1 MIAFLLRWRQI
12 TTQVV
17 PFRKYRRWLGGAM
30 SLRDLAFAGRTLRKS
45 PVFALTAALTIAL
58 GAGASTAIFSVTN
71 AVLLRP
77 LPYQNPDQL
86 VIIPTDMRNRGVKD
100 FPFSNA
106 NFIDLREATKGEFQ
120 GLAGVFTFPFTLTRE
135 DGMPEQVH
143 MGFVTTNYFQLV
155 GARMAFGRDF
165 SDDDGQPQPP
175 PPAPGTQSA
184 TPPQRL
190 PIMAIISYEYFQR
203 RFGSNP
209 AVLGQSLN
217 KGKPFSPRIVGVLA
231 PHFQIYFPPSADL
244 EAAPDIWIANR
255 LGYNAEQRN
264 SVSMRVIGR
273 LRPGVTIGR
282 AQAAANQVAAEARK
296 NFSIENTAG
305 YAIRVEPMRQHLVS
319 EVRPAILALM
329 GAVIFLLLIACANV
343 ANLLLV
349 RASLRQRELAI
360 RSAIGASWWDLAR
373 QILSEALLLSTIGAL
388 GGLGIAWLG
397 IHELLAIAPAYLPR
411 LDTIRIDSTVLIF
424 TVISSLVAAA
434 IFGLAPAWRA
444 ARPDVMIVLRG
455 TSRSEG
461 LASGGLSRKVV
472 VSLEVA
478 LAYVLLIGSGLMV
491 RSFRELQRID
501 PGFNPHGLLTFQVQ
515 SDRFLQ
521 KPEERAVATRQLDDH
536 LRAIPG
542 VQSVTA
548 SNPFPLTGG
557 FSPIRWG
564 TEEALAD
571 ATKYRAVDPLIVLP
585 GYFEVMHTPL
595 IEGRTFTDGD
605 NLPGRTY
612 VVVDKILAD
621 LAYPGKS
628 AVGKRIL
635 IRIQTPEPVWVDI
648 IGVVAH
654 ERGVSL
660 SEPGREQVYFTDAY
674 IGSGATDHW
683 ALRTGSDPS
692 KYANDVRATIK
703 AFDRHLLI
711 TDMQPMDTVIE
722 KAQAGT
728 RFSLLLIG
736 SFAVI
741 AALLAG
747 VGLYGV
753 LATVVRQRTAEIGI
767 RMTLGAQ
774 SGNIFQLIVG
784 QGVRLTAIGVVVGL
798 FAAFATTREMAS
810 MLVGIKATDPLTFV
824 TMAVVFFLIA
834 ATSSWLP
841 AWRAASLDPSA
852 ALREE

>member
-1 MIAFLLRWRQI
+1 M
-12 TTQVV
+12 
-17 PFRKYRRWLGGAM
+17 P
-30 SLRDLAFAGRTLRKS
+30 LRDLALAGRILRKS
-45 PVFALTAALTIAL
+45 LVFALTAALTIAL
-58 GAGASTAIFSVTN
+58 GVGASTAIFSVAN

-77 LPYQNPDQL
+77 LPYKNPDEL
-86 VIIPTDMRNRGVKD
+86 VIIPSDMRNRGVKD

-106 NFIDLREATKGEFQ
+106 NFIDLREATKDEFQ
-120 GLAGVFTFPFTLTRE
+120 GLAGVFTFPNTLTGD
-135 DGMPEQVH
+135 DGIPEQVH

-155 GARMAFGRDF
+155 GARIAFGRDF
-165 SDDDGQPQPP
+165 SDADGQPQPP

-209 AVLGQSLN
+209 GVLGQSLN
-217 KGKPFSPRIVGVLA
+217 KGKPFSPQIVGVLA

-244 EAAPDIWIANR
+244 EAAPDIWVANR
-255 LGYNAEQRN
+255 LGYDAAQRN
-264 SVSMRVIGR
+264 TVSMRVIGR
-273 LRPGVTIGR
+273 LKPGVTIER
-282 AQAAANQVAAEARK
+282 AQSAADRVAAEGRK
-296 NFSIENTAG
+296 NFLIMNTAG
-305 YAIRVEPMRQHLVS
+305 YAIRIVPMRQHLVS

-329 GAVIFLLLIACANV
+329 GSVIFLLLIACANV

-349 RASLRQRELAI
+349 RASLRERELAI

-373 QILSEALLLSTIGAL
+373 QILSEALLLAAIGTVA
-388 GGLGIAWLG
+388 GLGIAWLG
-397 IHELLAIAPAYLPR
+397 IHELLAIAPAHLPR

-424 TVISSLVAAA
+424 TMVSSLFAVA
-434 IFGLAPAWRA
+434 IFGLAPSWRA

-461 LASGGLSRKVV
+461 LATGGLSRKIVV
-472 VSLEVA
+472 GLEVA
-478 LAYVLLIGSGLMV
+478 LAYVLLIGSGLMF
-491 RSFRELQRID
+491 RSFLELQRID

-515 SDRFLQ
+515 SDRFFQ
-521 KPEERAVATRQLDDH
+521 KPEERAVAIRQLEDR

-548 SNPFPLTGG
+548 ANPFPLTGG

-564 TEEALAD
+564 TEEAVAD
-571 ATKYRAVDPLIVLP
+571 ASKFKAVDPIIVLP
-585 GYFEVMHTPL
+585 GYFETMRTPL
-595 IEGRTFTDGD
+595 LEGRTFTDDD
-605 NLPGRTY
+605 NQPGRNSA
-612 VVVDKILAD
+612 VVDKILAD
-621 LAYPGKS
+621 RAYLNQS

-635 IRIQTPEPVWVDI
+635 IRIQTPEPVWVEI

-660 SEPGREQVYFTDAY
+660 SEAGREQVYLPDAY

-683 ALRTGSDPS
+683 ALRVGTDPS

-703 AFDRHLLI
+703 AFDPHLLI
-711 TDMQPMDTVIE
+711 TDMQPMDAVME
-722 KAQAGT
+722 KAQAST

-736 SFAVI
+736 TFAVF

-753 LATVVRQRTAEIGI
+753 LATVVRQRTAEIGV

-774 SGNIFQLIVG
+774 PGKIFQLVVG
-784 QGVRLTAIGVVVGL
+784 QGLRLTAIGIVAGL
-798 FAAFATTREMAS
+798 IAAFILTRGMTT
-810 MLVGIKATDPLTFV
+810 MLVGVKAADPATYS
-824 TMAVVFFLIA
+824 TMAVLFFIIA
-834 ATSSWLP
+834 ALASWLP
-841 AWRAASLDPSA
+841 AWRASSLDPTA

>member
-1 MIAFLLRWRQI
+1 M
-12 TTQVV
+12 
-17 PFRKYRRWLGGAM
+17 PF
-30 SLRDLAFAGRTLRKS
+30 RDLAFAGRTLRKS
-45 PVFALTAALTIAL
+45 PVFALTAALTIAF
-58 GAGASTAIFSVTN
+58 GVGASTAIFSVTN

-77 LPYQNPDQL
+77 LPYQKPDQL
-86 VIIPTDMRNRGVKD
+86 VIIPSDMRNRGVKD

-120 GLAGVFTFPFTLTRE
+120 GLAGVFTFPITLTGE
-135 DGMPEQVH
+135 DGVPEKAHLGV
-143 MGFVTTNYFQLV
+143 VTTNYFQLV
-155 GARMAFGRDF
+155 GARIVLGRDF
-165 SDDDGQPQPP
+165 IDDDGRPQPP
-175 PPAPGTQSA
+175 PPAPGTQA
-184 TPPQRL
+184 TPTPRL
-190 PIMAIISYEYFQR
+190 PVMAIISYEYFQR

-209 AVLGQSLN
+209 AAIGQSLN
-217 KGKPFSPRIVGVLA
+217 KGKSFSPQIVGVLE

-255 LGYNAEQRN
+255 LGYDAAQRN
-264 SVSMRVIGR
+264 GVSMRVIAR
-273 LRPGVTIGR
+273 LRPGITIGR
-282 AQAAANQVAAEARK
+282 AQAAVDQVAADARK
-296 NFSIENTAG
+296 NFTIENTAG

-349 RASLRQRELAI
+349 RASLRQHELAI
-360 RSAIGASWWDLAR
+360 RSAIGAGWWDLAR
-373 QILSEALLLSTIGAL
+373 QILSEALLLAATGAI
-388 GGLGIAWLG
+388 GGLAIAWLG

-411 LDTIRIDSTVLIF
+411 LDSIRIDSTVLIF
-424 TVISSLVAAA
+424 TIISSLAAAA

-455 TSRSEG
+455 SSRNEG
-461 LASGGLSRKVV
+461 LASGGLSRKIVV
-472 VSLEVA
+472 GVEVA

-491 RSFRELQRID
+491 RSFLELQSID
-501 PGFNPHGLLTFQVQ
+501 PGFDPKGLLTFQVQ
-515 SDRFLQ
+515 SDRFLPTPQ
-521 KPEERAVATRQLDDH
+521 ERAVAIRQLEDR

-548 SNPFPLTGG
+548 ASPFPLTGG

-571 ATKYRAVDPLIVLP
+571 ASKYKAVDPLIVLP
-585 GYFEVMHTPL
+585 GYFKTMHTAL
-595 IEGRTFTDGD
+595 IEGRTFNEDDNQPRRTD
-605 NLPGRTY
+605 

-621 LAYPGKS
+621 RAYPNQS

-635 IRIQTPEPVWVDI
+635 IRIQTPEPVWVNI

-660 SEPGREQVYFTDAY
+660 SEPGREQVFLTDAY
-674 IGSGATDHW
+674 VGSGATDQW
-683 ALRTGSDPS
+683 ALRTGTEPA
-692 KYANDVRATIK
+692 KYANNVLAAIK
-703 AFDRHLLI
+703 AFDPHLLV
-711 TDMQPMDTVIE
+711 TDMKPMEAVIE
-722 KAQAGT
+722 KAQSGT

-736 SFAVI
+736 TFAVI

-767 RMTLGAQ
+767 RMALGAQ
-774 SGNIFQLIVG
+774 PGNIFQLVVG
-784 QGVRLTAIGVVVGL
+784 QGLRLTAIGVVVGL
-798 FAAFATTREMAS
+798 FAAFALTREMVS

-824 TMAVVFFLIA
+824 TMAVLFFLIA
-834 ATSSWLP
+834 AISSWLP
-841 AWRAASLDPSA
+841 AQRAARLDPTA
-852 ALREE
+852 ALREV

>member
-1 MIAFLLRWRQI
+1 M
-12 TTQVV
+12 
-17 PFRKYRRWLGGAM
+17 PF
-30 SLRDLAFAGRTLRKS
+30 RDLAFAGRTLRKS

-58 GAGASTAIFSVTN
+58 GVGASTAIFSVTN

-77 LPYQNPDQL
+77 LPYQKPDQL
-86 VIIPTDMRNRGVKD
+86 VIIPSDMRNRGVKD

-106 NFIDLREATKGEFQ
+106 NFIDLREATKGQFQ
-120 GLAGVFTFPFTLTRE
+120 GLAGVFTFPITLTGE
-135 DGMPEQVH
+135 DGVPEKAHLGV
-143 MGFVTTNYFQLV
+143 VTMNYFQLV
-155 GARMAFGRDF
+155 GARIVLGRDF
-165 SDDDGQPQPP
+165 IDDDGLPQPP
-175 PPAPGTQSA
+175 PPAPGTQA
-184 TPPQRL
+184 TPTPRL
-190 PIMAIISYEYFQR
+190 PVMAIISYEYFQR

-209 AVLGQSLN
+209 AAIGQSLN
-217 KGKPFSPRIVGVLA
+217 KGKPFSPQIVGVLE

-255 LGYNAEQRN
+255 LGYDAAQRN
-264 SVSMRVIGR
+264 GVSMRVIGR
-273 LRPGVTIGR
+273 LRPGITIGR
-282 AQAAANQVAAEARK
+282 AQAAVDQVAADARK
-296 NFSIENTAG
+296 NFTIENTAG

-349 RASLRQRELAI
+349 RASLRQHELAI
-360 RSAIGASWWDLAR
+360 RSAIGAGWWDLAR
-373 QILSEALLLSTIGAL
+373 QILSEALLLAAMGAI
-388 GGLGIAWLG
+388 GGLAIAWLG

-411 LDTIRIDSTVLIF
+411 LDSIRIDSTVLIF
-424 TVISSLVAAA
+424 TIISSLAAAA

-444 ARPDVMIVLRG
+444 ASPDVMIVLRG
-455 TSRSEG
+455 SSRNEG
-461 LASGGLSRKVV
+461 LASGGLSRKIVV
-472 VSLEVA
+472 GVEVA

-491 RSFRELQRID
+491 RSFLELQRID
-501 PGFNPHGLLTFQVQ
+501 PGFDPKGLLTFQVQ
-515 SDRFLQ
+515 SDRFLPTPQ
-521 KPEERAVATRQLDDH
+521 ERAVAIRQLEDR

-548 SNPFPLTGG
+548 ANPFPLTGG

-571 ATKYRAVDPLIVLP
+571 ASKYKAVDPLIVLP
-585 GYFEVMHTPL
+585 GYFETMHTAL
-595 IEGRTFTDGD
+595 IEGRTFNEDD
-605 NLPGRTY
+605 NQPGRTD

-621 LAYPGKS
+621 RAYPNQS

-635 IRIQTPEPVWVDI
+635 IRIQTPEPVWVNI

-660 SEPGREQVYFTDAY
+660 SEPGREQVFLTDAY
-674 IGSGATDHW
+674 VGSGATDQW
-683 ALRTGSDPS
+683 ALRTGTEPA
-692 KYANDVRATIK
+692 KYANNVLAAIK
-703 AFDRHLLI
+703 VFDPHLLV
-711 TDMQPMDTVIE
+711 TDMKPMEAVIE
-722 KAQAGT
+722 KAQSGT

-736 SFAVI
+736 TFAVI

-767 RMTLGAQ
+767 RMALGAQ
-774 SGNIFQLIVG
+774 PANIFQLVVG
-784 QGVRLTAIGVVVGL
+784 QGLRLTAIGVVVGL
-798 FAAFATTREMAS
+798 FAAFALTREMVS

-824 TMAVVFFLIA
+824 TMAVLFFLIA
-834 ATSSWLP
+834 AISSWLP
-841 AWRAASLDPSA
+841 AQRAARLDPTA
-852 ALREE
+852 ALREV

>member
-1 MIAFLLRWRQI
+1 M
-12 TTQVV
+12 
-17 PFRKYRRWLGGAM
+17 PF
-30 SLRDLAFAGRTLRKS
+30 RDLAFAGRTLRKS

-58 GAGASTAIFSVTN
+58 GVGASTAIFSVTN

-77 LPYQNPDQL
+77 LPYQKPDQL
-86 VIIPTDMRNRGVKD
+86 VIIPSDMRNRGVKD

-106 NFIDLREATKGEFQ
+106 NFIDLREATKGQFQ
-120 GLAGVFTFPFTLTRE
+120 GLAGVFTFPITLTGE
-135 DGMPEQVH
+135 DGVPEKAHLGV
-143 MGFVTTNYFQLV
+143 VTTNYFQLV
-155 GARMAFGRDF
+155 GARIVLGRDF
-165 SDDDGQPQPP
+165 IDDDGLPQPP
-175 PPAPGTQSA
+175 PPAPGTQA
-184 TPPQRL
+184 TPTPRL
-190 PIMAIISYEYFQR
+190 PVMAIISYEYFQR

-209 AVLGQSLN
+209 AAIGQSLN
-217 KGKPFSPRIVGVLA
+217 KGKPFSPQIVGVLK

-255 LGYNAEQRN
+255 LGYDAAQRN
-264 SVSMRVIGR
+264 GVSMRVIGR
-273 LRPGVTIGR
+273 LRPGITIGR
-282 AQAAANQVAAEARK
+282 AQAAVDQVAADARK
-296 NFSIENTAG
+296 NFTIENTAG

-349 RASLRQRELAI
+349 RASLRQHELAI
-360 RSAIGASWWDLAR
+360 RSAIGAGWWDLAR
-373 QILSEALLLSTIGAL
+373 QILSEALLLAAMGAI
-388 GGLGIAWLG
+388 GGLAIAWLG

-411 LDTIRIDSTVLIF
+411 LDSIRIDSTVLIF
-424 TVISSLVAAA
+424 TIISSLAAAA

-444 ARPDVMIVLRG
+444 ASPDVMIVLRG
-455 TSRSEG
+455 SSRNEG
-461 LASGGLSRKVV
+461 LASGGLSRKIVV
-472 VSLEVA
+472 GVEVA

-491 RSFRELQRID
+491 RSFLELQRID
-501 PGFNPHGLLTFQVQ
+501 PGFDPKGLLTFQVQ
-515 SDRFLQ
+515 SDRFLPTPQ
-521 KPEERAVATRQLDDH
+521 ERAVAIRQLEDR

-548 SNPFPLTGG
+548 ASPFPLTGG

-571 ATKYRAVDPLIVLP
+571 ASKYKAVDPLIVLP
-585 GYFEVMHTPL
+585 GYFETMHTAL
-595 IEGRTFTDGD
+595 IEGRTFNEDD
-605 NLPGRTY
+605 NQPGRTD

-621 LAYPGKS
+621 RAYPHQS

-635 IRIQTPEPVWVDI
+635 IRIQTPEPVWVNI

-660 SEPGREQVYFTDAY
+660 SEPGREQVFLTDAY
-674 IGSGATDHW
+674 VGSGATDQW
-683 ALRTGSDPS
+683 ALRTGTEPA
-692 KYANDVRATIK
+692 KYANNVLAAIK
-703 AFDRHLLI
+703 VFDPHLLV
-711 TDMQPMDTVIE
+711 TDMKPMEAVIE
-722 KAQAGT
+722 KAQSGT

-736 SFAVI
+736 TFAVI

-767 RMTLGAQ
+767 RMALGAQ
-774 SGNIFQLIVG
+774 PGNIFQLVVG
-784 QGVRLTAIGVVVGL
+784 QGLRLTAIGVVVGL
-798 FAAFATTREMAS
+798 FAAFALTREMVS

-824 TMAVVFFLIA
+824 TMAVLFFLIA
-834 ATSSWLP
+834 AISSWLP
-841 AWRAASLDPSA
+841 AQRAARLDPTA
-852 ALREE
+852 ALREV

>member
-1 MIAFLLRWRQI
+1 
-12 TTQVV
+12 
-17 PFRKYRRWLGGAM
+17 M
-30 SLRDLAFAGRTLRKS
+30 SLRDLCFAGRTLRKS
-45 PVFALTAALTIAL
+45 PVFALTSALTIAL
-58 GAGASTAIFSVTN
+58 GVGASTAIFSVTN

-77 LPYQNPDQL
+77 LPYQKPDQL
-86 VIIPTDMRNRGVKD
+86 VIIPSDMRNRGVKD

-120 GLAGVFTFPFTLTRE
+120 GLAGVFTFPLTLTGE

-143 MGFVTTNYFQLV
+143 AGVVTTNYFRLV
-155 GARMAFGRDF
+155 GAGIALGRDF
-165 SDDDGQPQPP
+165 ADEDGQPQPP

-184 TPPQRL
+184 TPPARL
-190 PIMAIISYEYFQR
+190 PIMAVISHEYFQR
-203 RFGSNP
+203 RFGSNL
-209 AVLGQSLN
+209 AAIGQYLN

-231 PHFQIYFPPSADL
+231 PRFQIYFPPSADL

-255 LGYNAEQRN
+255 LGYDAAQRN
-264 SVSMRVIGR
+264 GVSMRVIGR
-273 LRPGVTIGR
+273 LNPGITIAQ

-296 NFSIENTAG
+296 NFMIENTAG

-329 GAVIFLLLIACANV
+329 GAVIFLLLISCANV

-360 RSAIGASWWDLAR
+360 RAAIGASWWCLAR
-373 QILSEALLLSTIGAL
+373 QILSEALLLATIGAL
-388 GGLGIAWLG
+388 GGLGIAWAG

-411 LDTIRIDSTVLIF
+411 LDSIRIDSTVLIF
-424 TVISSLVAAA
+424 TAISSLAAA
-434 IFGLAPAWRA
+434 VLFSLAPAWRA

-455 TSRSEG
+455 TSRNEG
-461 LASGGLSRKVV
+461 LASGGLSRKFVV
-472 VSLEVA
+472 GVEVA

-491 RSFRELQRID
+491 RSFLELQRID
-501 PGFNPHGLLTFQVQ
+501 PGFTARGLLTFQVQ
-515 SDRFLQ
+515 SDRFFPTPQ
-521 KPEERAVATRQLDDH
+521 ERAVAIRQLEDR

-548 SNPFPLTGG
+548 ANPFPLTGG

-571 ATKYRAVDPLIVLP
+571 ASKYKAVDPLIVLP
-585 GYFEVMHTPL
+585 GYFETMHAAL
-595 IEGRTFTDGD
+595 IEGRTFNEDD
-605 NLPGRTY
+605 NQPGRID

-621 LAYPGKS
+621 RAYPNQS

-635 IRIQTPEPVWVDI
+635 IRIQTPEPVWVNI

-660 SEPGREQVYFTDAY
+660 SEPGREQVYLTDAY
-674 IGSGATDHW
+674 VGSGATDHW
-683 ALRTGSDPS
+683 ALRTGTDPS
-692 KYANDVRATIK
+692 KYANNVRAAIK
-703 AFDRHLLI
+703 AFDPHLLI
-711 TDMQPMDTVIE
+711 TDMKTMDAVVE

-736 SFAVI
+736 TFAVI

-747 VGLYGV
+747 IGLYGV

-767 RMTLGAQ
+767 RMALGAQ
-774 SGNIFQLIVG
+774 PGNIFQLVVG
-784 QGVRLTAIGVVVGL
+784 QGLSLTGIGVLVGL

-810 MLVGIKATDPLTFV
+810 MLVGIKPTDSLTFL

-841 AWRAASLDPSA
+841 ASRAARLDPTA

>member
-1 MIAFLLRWRQI
+1 M
-12 TTQVV
+12 
-17 PFRKYRRWLGGAM
+17 PF
-30 SLRDLAFAGRTLRKS
+30 RDLAFAGRALRKS
-45 PVFALTAALTIAL
+45 PIFALTAALTIAL
-58 GAGASTAIFSVTN
+58 GVGASTAIFSVTN

-106 NFIDLREATKGEFQ
+106 NFIDLREATKDEFQ
-120 GLAGVFTFPFTLTRE
+120 GLAGVYTFPFTLTGD

-155 GARMAFGRDF
+155 GARIAFGRDF
-165 SDDDGQPQPP
+165 SDDDGQAQPP

-190 PIMAIISYEYFQR
+190 PIMAIVSYEYFQR
-203 RFGSNP
+203 RLGSNP

-231 PHFQIYFPPSADL
+231 PHFQIYFPPSTDL
-244 EAAPDIWIANR
+244 EASPDIWIANR
-255 LGYNAEQRN
+255 LGYDAAQRN

-273 LRPGVTIGR
+273 LKPDITIGR
-282 AQAAANQVAAEARK
+282 AQSAADQVAAEARQ
-296 NFSIENTAG
+296 NFLILNTAG
-305 YAIRVEPMRQHLVS
+305 YVIRVEPMRQHLVS

-373 QILSEALLLSTIGAL
+373 QILSEALLLAAIGAV

-397 IHELLAIAPAYLPR
+397 IHELLAIAPAHLPR

-424 TVISSLVAAA
+424 TIVSSLVAAA
-434 IFGLAPAWRA
+434 IFGLAPAWRG

-461 LASGGLSRKVV
+461 LATGGLSRKIVV
-472 VSLEVA
+472 GLEVA

-491 RSFRELQRID
+491 RSFLELQRID
-501 PGFNPHGLLTFQVQ
+501 PGFDPHGLLTFQVQ
-515 SDRFLQ
+515 SDRFFQ
-521 KPEERAVATRQLDDH
+521 TQQERAVAIRQLEDR

-548 SNPFPLTGG
+548 ANPFPLTGG

-571 ATKYRAVDPLIVLP
+571 ASKFRAADPIIVLP
-585 GYFEVMHTPL
+585 GYFETMHTSL
-595 IEGRTFTDGD
+595 LGGRTFTDDD
-605 NLPGRTY
+605 NQPGRTY
-612 VVVDKILAD
+612 AVVDKILAD
-621 LAYPGKS
+621 RAYPNQS

-635 IRIQTPEPVWVDI
+635 IRIQTPEPVWVEI

-660 SEPGREQVYFTDAY
+660 SEPGREQVYLPDAY

-683 ALRTGSDPS
+683 ALRIGADPS
-692 KYANDVRATIK
+692 KYANDVRAAIK
-703 AFDRHLLI
+703 AFDPHLLI
-711 TDMQPMDTVIE
+711 TDMQPMDAVME
-722 KAQAGT
+722 KAQAST

-736 SFAVI
+736 AFAVI

-753 LATVVRQRTAEIGI
+753 LATVVRQRTAEIGV
-767 RMTLGAQ
+767 RMSLGAQ
-774 SGNIFQLIVG
+774 PGNIFQLVVG
-784 QGVRLTAIGVVVGL
+784 QGLGLTAIGIAAGL
-798 FAAFATTREMAS
+798 IAAFVLTRGMTT
-810 MLVGIKATDPLTFV
+810 MLVGVKAADPTTYS
-824 TMAVVFFLIA
+824 TMAALFFIIA
-834 ATSSWLP
+834 AMASWLP
-841 AWRAASLDPSA
+841 AWRAASLDPTA

>member
-1 MIAFLLRWRQI
+1 MF
-12 TTQVV
+12 
-17 PFRKYRRWLGGAM
+17 
-30 SLRDLAFAGRTLRKS
+30 LRDLAFAGRTLRKS
-45 PVFALTAALTIAL
+45 PLFALTASITIAL
-58 GAGASTAIFSVTN
+58 GVGASTAIFSVTS

-77 LPYQNPDQL
+77 LPYKNPDQL

-100 FPFSNA
+100 FPWSNA
-106 NFIDLREATKGEFQ
+106 NFIDMREATKSEFD
-120 GLAGVFTFPFTLTRE
+120 GLGGVFTFPFTMTNE
-135 DGMPEQVH
+135 DGAPERIN

-155 GARMAFGRDF
+155 GAGITLGRDF
-165 SDDDGQPQPP
+165 SEEDGQPQPP
-175 PPAPGTQSA
+175 PPPPGTTST
-184 TPPQRL
+184 TPEGL
-190 PIMAIISYEYFQR
+190 PTMAIISYEYFQR

-209 AVLGQSLN
+209 NVLGQTLN
-217 KGKPFSPRIVGVLA
+217 KGKPLSPRIIGVLA
-231 PHFQIYFPPSADL
+231 PHFQIYFPSTTNV

-255 LGYNAEQRN
+255 LGYDAAQRN
-264 SVSMRVIGR
+264 SVSMFVIGR
-273 LRPGVTIGR
+273 LRPGITIGR
-282 AQAAANQVAAEARK
+282 AQASADQVAAETRK
-296 NFSIENTAG
+296 NFSILNTAG
-305 YAIRVEPMRQHLVS
+305 FAIRIEPMRQHLVA

-349 RASLRQRELAI
+349 RGSLRERELAI
-360 RSAIGASWWDLAR
+360 RSAIGASRWDLAR
-373 QILSEALLLSTIGAL
+373 QILSESLLLATIGAL
-388 GGLGIAWLG
+388 GGLGIAWAG
-397 IHELLAIAPAYLPR
+397 IHELLAIAPAHLPR

-455 TSRSEG
+455 TSRNEG
-461 LASGGLSRKVV
+461 LTSGGLSRKIVV
-472 VSLEVA
+472 GLEVA

-491 RSFRELQRID
+491 RSFLELQRID
-501 PGFNPHGLLTFQVQ
+501 PGFNSHGLLTFQLQ
-515 SDRFLQ
+515 SDRFLES
-521 KPEERAVATRQLDDH
+521 PEARAAGIRQLKER

-548 SNPFPLTGG
+548 ASPFPLTGG
-557 FSPIRWG
+557 YSPIRWG
-564 TEEALAD
+564 TEEALSD
-571 ATKYRAVDPLIVLP
+571 ASKFKAVDPLIVLP
-585 GYFEVMHTPL
+585 GYFETMGTPL
-595 IEGRTFTDGD
+595 LEGRTFTDED
-605 NLPGRTY
+605 NQPGRTY
-612 VVVDKILAD
+612 AVVDKILAD
-621 LAYPGKS
+621 RAYPGQS

-683 ALRTGSDPS
+683 AVRTGTDPGR
-692 KYANDVRATIK
+692 YANDVRAAVK
-703 AFDRHLLI
+703 AFDPHLLI
-711 TDMQPMDTVIE
+711 TDMQPMDAVLE
-722 KAQAGT
+722 KARAST

-767 RMTLGAQ
+767 RMALGAQ
-774 SGNIFQLIVG
+774 PRNIFRLVVG
-784 QGVRLTAIGVVVGL
+784 QGLRLTIVGVVLGL
-798 FAAFATTREMAS
+798 FAAFAATREMAS

-824 TMAVVFFLIA
+824 TMAAVFLLIA

-841 AWRAASLDPSA
+841 AWRASALDPTA
-852 ALREE
+852 ALRDE

>member
-1 MIAFLLRWRQI
+1 MFL
-12 TTQVV
+12 
-17 PFRKYRRWLGGAM
+17 
-30 SLRDLAFAGRTLRKS
+30 SDLAFAGRTLRKS
-45 PVFALTAALTIAL
+45 PVFALTAAITIAL
-58 GAGASTAIFSVTN
+58 GVGASTAIFSVTN

-77 LPYQNPDQL
+77 LPYKDPDQL
-86 VIIPTDMRNRGVKD
+86 VIIPTDMRNRGVRD

-106 NFIDLREATKGEFQ
+106 NYIDLREATKDEFE
-120 GLAGVFTFPFTLTRE
+120 GLAGVFTFPLTLTGE
-135 DGMPEQVH
+135 DGTPERVH
-143 MGFVTTNYFQLV
+143 MGFVTTNYFRLV
-155 GARMAFGRDF
+155 GARIAFGRDF

-175 PPAPGTQSA
+175 PPAPGTQTA
-184 TPPQRL
+184 TPVPRL
-190 PIMAIISYEYFQR
+190 PLMAILSYEYFQR
-203 RFGSNP
+203 QFGANP

-217 KGKPFSPRIVGVLA
+217 KGKPFSPRIIGVLA

-244 EAAPDIWIANR
+244 EAAPDVWIANR
-255 LGYNAEQRN
+255 LGYDAGERN

-273 LRPGVTIGR
+273 LKPGVTIGR
-282 AQAAANQVAAEARK
+282 AQAASNEVAAEARK
-296 NFSIENTAG
+296 HFSIENTAG

-349 RASLRQRELAI
+349 RGSLRQRELAI
-360 RSAIGASWWDLAR
+360 RSAIGASRWDLAR
-373 QILSEALLLSTIGAL
+373 QILSEALLLATTGAL

-424 TVISSLVAAA
+424 TIISSLVAAA

-455 TSRSEG
+455 TSRNEG
-461 LASGGLSRKVV
+461 LASGGLSRKIVV
-472 VSLEVA
+472 GLEVA

-491 RSFRELQRID
+491 RSFLELQRID
-501 PGFNPHGLLTFQVQ
+501 PGFRAHGLLTFQVQ

-521 KPEERAVATRQLDDH
+521 KPEERAVATRQLEDR

-548 SNPFPLTGG
+548 ATPFPLTGG

-564 TEEALAD
+564 TEEALSD
-571 ATKYRAVDPLIVLP
+571 ASKYKAVDPLIVLP
-585 GYFEVMHTPL
+585 GYFETMGTSL
-595 IEGRTFTDGD
+595 LEGRAFTDED
-605 NLPGRTY
+605 NQPGRTY
-612 VVVDKILAD
+612 AVVDKILAGR
-621 LAYPGKS
+621 AYPGQS

-635 IRIQTPEPVWVDI
+635 IRIQTPEPVWVEI

-683 ALRTGSDPS
+683 ALRIGADPG

-703 AFDRHLLI
+703 EFDPHLLV
-711 TDMQPMDTVIE
+711 TDMQPMDAVIE
-722 KAQAGT
+722 KAQSGT

-767 RMTLGAQ
+767 RMALGAQ
-774 SGNIFQLIVG
+774 PRNIFRLVVG
-784 QGVRLTAIGVVVGL
+784 QGLRLTGIGVFVGL
-798 FAAFATTREMAS
+798 FAAFAVTREMAS

-824 TMAVVFFLIA
+824 TMAAIFLLIA

-841 AWRAASLDPSA
+841 AWRAAGLDPTA
-852 ALREE
+852 ALRDD

>member
-1 MIAFLLRWRQI
+1 
-12 TTQVV
+12 
-17 PFRKYRRWLGGAM
+17 M
-30 SLRDLAFAGRTLRKS
+30 SVHDLTFAGRTLRKS

-58 GAGASTAIFSVTN
+58 GVGASTAIFSVTN

-77 LPYQNPDQL
+77 LPYQNPEQL

-106 NFIDLREATKGEFQ
+106 NFIDLRQATKNEFQ
-120 GLAGVFTFPFTLTRE
+120 GLAGVFTFPFTLTGD
-135 DGMPEQVH
+135 DGTPEQVH

-155 GARMAFGRDF
+155 GARILFGRDF

-175 PPAPGTQSA
+175 PPPPGTQSA

-190 PIMAIISYEYFQR
+190 PLIAIISYEYFQR
-203 RFGSNP
+203 QFGANP
-209 AVLGQSLN
+209 AVLGQSIN
-217 KGKPFSPRIVGVLA
+217 KGKPFSPRIVGVLE

-244 EAAPDIWIANR
+244 EAAPDIWVANR

-273 LRPGVTIGR
+273 LQPGVTIGR
-282 AQAAANQVAAEARK
+282 AQAAADQVAAEARK

-349 RASLRQRELAI
+349 RASLRERELAI
-360 RSAIGASWWDLAR
+360 RSAIGASRWDLAR
-373 QILSEALLLSTIGAL
+373 QILTESLLLAAIGAL
-388 GGLGIAWLG
+388 GGLGIAWFG
-397 IHELLAIAPAYLPR
+397 IHELLDIAPAGLPR

-424 TVISSLVAAA
+424 TVISSLLAAA

-461 LASGGLSRKVV
+461 LASGGLSRKIVV
-472 VSLEVA
+472 GLEVA

-491 RSFRELQRID
+491 RSFLELQRID
-501 PGFNPHGLLTFQVQ
+501 PGFNPHGLLTFQAQ
-515 SDRFLQ
+515 SDRFLD
-521 KPEERAVATRQLDDH
+521 KPEERAVATRQLEDR

-548 SNPFPLTGG
+548 ATPFPLTGG

-564 TEEALAD
+564 TEEALSD
-571 ATKYRAVDPLIVLP
+571 ASKYKAVDPLIVLP
-585 GYFEVMHTPL
+585 GYFETMGTTL
-595 IEGRTFTDGD
+595 LEGRTFTDED
-605 NLPGRTY
+605 NQPGRTY
-612 VVVDKILAD
+612 AVIDKILANRS
-621 LAYPGKS
+621 YPGQS
-628 AVGKRIL
+628 PVGKRIL
-635 IRIQTPEPVWVDI
+635 IRIQTPEPVWVEI

-674 IGSGATDHW
+674 LGFGATDHW
-683 ALRTGSDPS
+683 ALRFGADPS
-692 KYANDVRATIK
+692 KYADNVRAVLK
-703 AFDRHLLI
+703 AFDPHLLI
-711 TDMQPMDTVIE
+711 TDMRPMDALVE
-722 KAQAGT
+722 KAQSAT

-736 SFAVI
+736 AFAVI

-753 LATVVRQRTAEIGI
+753 LATVVRQRTAEIGV

-774 SGNIFQLIVG
+774 PRNIFQLVVG
-784 QGVRLTAIGVVVGL
+784 QGLRLTAIGVAAGL
-798 FAAFATTREMAS
+798 IAAFALTRGMNT
-810 MLVGIKATDPLTFV
+810 MLVGVKATDPATFA
-824 TMAVVFFLIA
+824 TMAVVFFAIA
-834 ATSSWLP
+834 AMASWLP
-841 AWRAASLDPSA
+841 AWRAASLDPTA

>member
-1 MIAFLLRWRQI
+1 M
-12 TTQVV
+12 
-17 PFRKYRRWLGGAM
+17 P
-30 SLRDLAFAGRTLRKS
+30 LRDLALAGRSLRKS
-45 PVFALTAALTIAL
+45 PIFALTAALTISL
-58 GAGASTAIFSVTN
+58 GVGASTTIFSVTN

-77 LPYQNPDQL
+77 LPYKNPDEL
-86 VIIPTDMRNRGVKD
+86 VIIPSDMRNRGVKD

-106 NFIDLREATKGEFQ
+106 DFIDLREATKNEFQ
-120 GLAGVFTFPFTLTRE
+120 GLAGVFTFPNTLTGD

-143 MGFVTTNYFQLV
+143 MGVVTTNYFQLV
-155 GARMAFGRDF
+155 GARIILGRDF

-175 PPAPGTQSA
+175 PLAPGAQSA
-184 TPPQRL
+184 TPPQQL

-203 RFGSNP
+203 RLGSNP

-231 PHFQIYFPPSADL
+231 PHFQIYFPPSANQ

-255 LGYNAEQRN
+255 LGYDAAKRN
-264 SVSMRVIGR
+264 EVSMRVIGR
-273 LRPGVTIGR
+273 LKPGVTIGR
-282 AQAAANQVAAEARK
+282 AQSAADQVAAEARK
-296 NFSIENTAG
+296 NFRIENTAG
-305 YAIRVEPMRQHLVS
+305 YAIRVEPMRRHLVS

-349 RASLRQRELAI
+349 RASLRERELAI
-360 RSAIGASWWDLAR
+360 RSAIGAGWWDLAR
-373 QILSEALLLSTIGAL
+373 QILSEALLLAAIGAV

-397 IHELLAIAPAYLPR
+397 IHELLAIAPAQLPR
-411 LDTIRIDSTVLIF
+411 LDTIRIDAAVLIF
-424 TVISSLVAAA
+424 TVVSSLVAAA
-434 IFGLAPAWRA
+434 IFGLAPTWRA

-455 TSRSEG
+455 TSRNEG
-461 LASGGLSRKVV
+461 LATGGLSRKIVV
-472 VSLEVA
+472 GLEVA
-478 LAYVLLIGSGLMV
+478 LSYVLLIGSGLMV
-491 RSFRELQRID
+491 RSFLELQRID

-515 SDRFLQ
+515 SDRFFK
-521 KPEERAVATRQLDDH
+521 KPEERAVAIRQLEER

-548 SNPFPLTGG
+548 ANPFPLTGG

-564 TEEALAD
+564 TEEALTD
-571 ATKYRAVDPLIVLP
+571 ASKFKAVDPIIVLP
-585 GYFEVMHTPL
+585 GYFETMRTPL
-595 IEGRTFTDGD
+595 LEGRTFTDND
-605 NLPGRTY
+605 NQPGRTY
-612 VVVDKILAD
+612 AVVDKILAD
-621 LAYPGKS
+621 RAYPNQS

-635 IRIQTPEPVWVDI
+635 IRIQTPEPVWVEI

-660 SEPGREQVYFTDAY
+660 SEPGREQVYLPDAY

-683 ALRTGSDPS
+683 ALRIGNNPS
-692 KYANDVRATIK
+692 KYANDVRAAIK
-703 AFDRHLLI
+703 AFDPHLLI
-711 TDMQPMDTVIE
+711 ADMEPMDAVME
-722 KAQAGT
+722 KAQAST

-736 SFAVI
+736 VFAVI

-753 LATVVRQRTAEIGI
+753 LATVVRQRTAEIGV

-774 SGNIFQLIVG
+774 PGNIFHLVVG
-784 QGVRLTAIGVVVGL
+784 QGLRLTAIGIAAGL
-798 FAAFATTREMAS
+798 MAAFFLTRGMTT
-810 MLVGIKATDPLTFV
+810 MLVGVKAADPATYS
-824 TMAVVFFLIA
+824 TMAILFFLIA
-834 ATSSWLP
+834 AMASWLP
-841 AWRAASLDPSA
+841 AWRASSLDPTA

>member
-1 MIAFLLRWRQI
+1 MF
-12 TTQVV
+12 
-17 PFRKYRRWLGGAM
+17 
-30 SLRDLAFAGRTLRKS
+30 LRDLAFAARTLRKS
-45 PVFALTAALTIAL
+45 PVFALTAAITIAL
-58 GAGASTAIFSVTN
+58 GVGASTAIFSVTN

-77 LPYQNPDQL
+77 LPYKNPDQL

-106 NFIDLREATKGEFQ
+106 NFIDFREETKNEFQ
-120 GLAGVFTFPFTLTRE
+120 GLAGVFTFPLTLTGE

-143 MGFVTTNYFQLV
+143 AGVVTTNYFQLV
-155 GARMAFGRDF
+155 GAGIVLGRDF

-184 TPPQRL
+184 TPPARL

-203 RFGSNP
+203 QFGSNP
-209 AVLGQSLN
+209 SVIGQSLN
-217 KGKPFSPRIVGVLA
+217 KGKPFSPRIIGVLA
-231 PHFQIYFPPSADL
+231 PHFQIYFPSSSDL
-244 EAAPDIWIANR
+244 QAAPDIWLANR

-273 LRPGVTIGR
+273 LQPGVTIGQ
-282 AQAAANQVAAEARK
+282 AQAAADQVAAEARK
-296 NFSIENTAG
+296 NFKIENTAG
-305 YAIRVEPMRQHLVS
+305 YAIRIEPMRQHLVS

-349 RASLRQRELAI
+349 RGSLRERELAI
-360 RSAIGASWWDLAR
+360 RTAIGASRWDLAR
-373 QILSEALLLSTIGAL
+373 QILSEALLLATIGAI
-388 GGLGIAWLG
+388 GGLGIAWFG
-397 IHELLAIAPAYLPR
+397 IHELLAIAPAHLPR
-411 LDTIRIDSTVLIF
+411 LDTIQIDSTVLIF

-461 LASGGLSRKVV
+461 LSRGGLSRKIVV
-472 VSLEVA
+472 GLEVA

-491 RSFRELQRID
+491 RSFLELQRID

-515 SDRFLQ
+515 SDRFLE
-521 KPEERAVATRQLDDH
+521 KPEERAVATRQLEER

-548 SNPFPLTGG
+548 ASPFPLTGG
-557 FSPIRWG
+557 YSPIRWG
-564 TEEALAD
+564 TEEALTD
-571 ATKYRAVDPLIVLP
+571 ASRYKAVDPLIVLP
-585 GYFEVMHTPL
+585 GYFETMHTPL
-595 IEGRTFTDGD
+595 LEGRTFTEED
-605 NLPGRTY
+605 NQPGHTQ
-612 VVVDKILAD
+612 VVIDKILAD
-621 LAYPGKS
+621 RAYPGQYPI
-628 AVGKRIL
+628 GKRIL
-635 IRIQTPEPVWVDI
+635 IRIQTPEPVWVEI

-674 IGSGATDHW
+674 IGYGATDRW
-683 ALRTGSDPS
+683 ALRTGTDPA
-692 KYANDVRATIK
+692 KFANDVRTTLK
-703 AFDRHLLI
+703 QFDPHLLI
-711 TDMQPMDTVIE
+711 TEMQPMDAVME

-767 RMTLGAQ
+767 RMALGAQ
-774 SGNIFQLIVG
+774 SNNIFKLVVG
-784 QGVRLTAIGVVVGL
+784 QGLFLAGIGIAAGLIFAFFLTRGM
-798 FAAFATTREMAS
+798 TT
-810 MLVGIKATDPLTFV
+810 MLVGVKASDPATYT
-824 TMAVVFFLIA
+824 TMAVLFFLLA
-834 ATSSWLP
+834 ATASWLP
-841 AWRAASLDPSA
+841 ALRASSLDPIV
-852 ALREE
+852 ALRDE